1 MSTKIKLNKLIKSGL
16 FSVFGA
22 SMLNKGMLFISNIIV
37 VRLMFKNEYGNY
49 AYAQNSL
56 NLFMLISGIGTTAAV
71 MQFRSESRDGAK
83 RDYYTSLGFLIGI
96 IANIFLCLSIWI
108 VGNRRL
114 LTLPDSNMY
123 IMYLF
128 LVPIFLLIIDYIF
141 VILRSEYKNN
151 KFAILTIINAVVVF
165 GATFIG
171 LYLYDS
177 YTMIIFRYIAY
188 MITIV
193 IGLFMIKDQL
203 NITFKIQLNRLDI
216 KEFLKFSLITAAG
229 NLISQFILYIDTFI
243 IGMLITNPDI
253 TANYKIA
260 TTIPLNLAFI
270 PTSIITFIYPYF
282 AKNKDNVEWIRKNT
296 YKLVGGL
303 LVGNIILCGGLIIF
317 APTIIKILFGDEYLS
332 ALPAFRILILGFL
345 VQSAFRIPFGNILVM
360 IRKVN
365 YNLINSILSGV
376 VNVILNLTLIIKFS
390 DVGAAYAK
398 LFTFIISSIIGF
410 IFFRKYLNESRG
422 NCELKKREGVA

>member
-1 MSTKIKLNKLIKSGL
+1 MSTKVKLNKLIKSGL

-49 AYAQNSL
+49 AYAQNAL

-71 MQFRSESRDGAK
+71 MQFRSESRDGTK

-96 IANIFLCLSIWI
+96 IANIFLCLLIWI
-108 VGNRRL
+108 VGNRGL
-114 LTLPDSNMY
+114 LTLPNSNMY

-203 NITFKIQLNRLDI
+203 NITFKMELSRVDI
-216 KEFLKFSLITAAG
+216 EEFLKFSLTTAAG

-296 YKLVGGL
+296 YKLIGGL
-303 LVGNIILCGGLIIF
+303 LAGNIILCGGLIVF
-317 APTIIKILFGDEYLS
+317 APTVIKVLFGDEYLS
-332 ALPAFRILILGFL
+332 ALPTFRILILGFL

-360 IRKVN
+360 VRKVN

-376 VNVILNLTLIIKFS
+376 VNIILNLTLIIKFS

-410 IFFRKYLNESRG
+410 IFFRKYLNEARWDH
-422 NCELKKREGVA
+422 ELKKKRGVA